1 MSDDQNQNQNT
12 SASSGGTQ
20 AESFEAIKKAG
31 EELRSKAA
39 DNAREVRAAAERD
52 AARFA
57 EIAREWW
64 QRNAQ
69 SASDASRAFRGET
82 EAWTRRT
89 EDYVRDEPMKAVA
102 IAAAMGALVAAFW
115 MGSRRD

>member
-1 MSDDQNQNQNT
+1 MNEDNNPSSQNNGAH
-12 SASSGGTQ
+12 S
-20 AESFEAIKKAG
+20 ESLDAIKKAG
-31 EELRSKAA
+31 EDLRSTAA

-69 SASDASRAFRGET
+69 SATEASRAFRGET

-89 EDYVRDEPMKAVA
+89 EDYVREEPMKAVA
-102 IAAAMGALVAAFW
+102 IAAAVGAFVAAFW

>member
-1 MSDDQNQNQNT
+1 MNADDNAT
-12 SASSGGTQ
+12 SPTSGAH
-20 AESFEAIKKAG
+20 AESLDAIKKAG
-31 EELRSKAA
+31 DELRSKAA

-57 EIAREWW
+57 EIARDWW

-69 SASDASRAFRGET
+69 SASDATQALRGET

-89 EDYVRDEPMKAVA
+89 ESYVRDEPMKAVA
-102 IAAAMGALVAAFW
+102 IAAAVGALVAAFW